1 MTRKW
6 KGRGRWGGWDAAELS
21 CGCTASQLSSKAG
34 KVAHPPPIYIV
45 RVYRD
50 LKKRQ
55 NRLLEIPT
63 EIEKG
68 WGQRAKSCWAPP
80 PHQLVWQ
87 SFCYSAFFYYFVPK
101 YRICQIMMVRHHHPG
116 AIWMTPTP
124 PSSPTLELPVWSR
137 HNIFSLCPNHL
148 FPILFDNSLIEL
160 PITWTS
166 YICIRRDTQH
176 ICWGCAAENTSWKWK
191 RPYYFVLYLSAQAL
205 FTASVFFIQK

>member
-1 MTRKW
+1 MRRVGCSWTAVAALHPSWAHKQA
-6 KGRGRWGGWDAAELS
+6 RWPTHHLFMLYE
-21 CGCTASQLSSKAG
+21 CTGTSNE
-34 KVAHPPPIYIV
+34 
-45 RVYRD
+45 
-50 LKKRQ
+50 RQ
-55 NRLLEIPT
+55 SRLLEIPT
-63 EIEKG
+63 ENEKG
-68 WGQRAKSCWAPP
+68 WGQRAKSWWAPP
-80 PHQLVWQ
+80 PLPLKLVWQ
-87 SFCYSAFFYYFVPK
+87 SFCYSAYYCCFVSK

-148 FPILFDNSLIEL
+148 FPILFDNSLIML
-160 PITWTS
+160 TITWTS
-166 YICIRRDTQH
+166 YIYICIRRDTQH